1 MTFFDSIKRG
11 LRLIKLDGD
20 AAVEIA
26 SDSGSTVNGWLV
38 IFVAGLLGSLA
49 ISIKQVPFSFL
60 DYLTNLGYSIVFS
73 ALAILIIHG
82 LAKLFGGQSTLIGYF
97 RAQSHAH
104 LLNWISIVTA
114 VELAYVGNLVGWAI
128 SLWSIIISVV
138 VLKNVHRL
146 STWKAIIVAL
156 ALPLILLVLL
166 LIGALAYFG
175 ALRPD
180 NFLPSNVALKNHIL
194 L

>member
-82 LAKLFGGQSTLIGYF
+82 LAKLYGGQSTLIGYF

-156 ALPLILLVLL
+156 AIPLILLVLV

-175 ALRPD
+175 VLSPD
-180 NFLPSNVALKNHIL
+180 KFLPSNVA
-194 L
+194 